1 MIFVCAHVR
10 DSTWRVERGGGGGGE
25 GGRRRL
31 VPEGGISYEWGG
43 GGGAAA
49 PPSLCWIRG
58 CLTHPLLFR
67 KSGMA
72 ARTAH
77 KKCYGVRRTCR
88 SVSAAYAKFMKCSV
102 PSLTSLSHRLSLLPL
117 PPQWVMLCSVP
128 LTLSKVD
135 VLVDGNPGVTVSLTF
150 NEQLQWAAMIAR
162 KRIHPGLSSLFF
174 NLPLIV
180 KNVEDVLKVVQFFG
194 SVKLCIG
201 NPVNIDCFV
210 E

>member
-1 MIFVCAHVR
+1 MHIPIQIYFVSAEIRHGWVKV
-10 DSTWRVERGGGGGGE
+10 STWKSSKIYRPAKEKAVTLMVSIPRS
-25 GGRRRL
+25 L
-31 VPEGGISYEWGG
+31 VSVQASTGLYLSPCPIRDTYSDCSDT
-43 GGGAAA
+43 
-49 PPSLCWIRG
+49 PPSESSP
-58 CLTHPLLFR
+58 LTVSIPL
-67 KSGMA
+67 A
-72 ARTAH
+72 Q
-77 KKCYGVRRTCR
+77 
-88 SVSAAYAKFMKCSV
+88 FMKCSV

-135 VLVDGNPGVTVSLTF
+135 VLVDDNPGVTVSLTF
-150 NEQLQWAAMIAR
+150 NEQLQWAAMIAW
-162 KRIHPGLSSLFF
+162 KRINPGLSSLFV

-201 NPVNIDCFV
+201 NPVNIDCFM